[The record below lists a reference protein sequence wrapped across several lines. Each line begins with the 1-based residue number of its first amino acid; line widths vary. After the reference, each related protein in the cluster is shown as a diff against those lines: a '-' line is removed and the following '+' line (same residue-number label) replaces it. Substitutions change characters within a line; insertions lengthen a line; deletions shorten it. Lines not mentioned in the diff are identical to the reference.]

1 MKTTFATHALATQ
14 TALFT
19 LCALAVQ
26 TASLAAVTLET
37 DGNTWTFTVDSGSE
51 TYSTEI
57 SGNVKVVKEGAGT
70 LVLGASANTFTGGI
84 EVNGGT
90 LQGTLTALGGKLDV
104 AASTAAPQ
112 PLVSVAD
119 GATLSIANTT
129 CNGNYTAR
137 LAKELRIAGHG
148 ADGKGAVQRPSGSGS
163 MHSLFDKIVLT
174 GDATL
179 SSVQRWGFAPGSTL
193 DMGGYV
199 LKIIGGANFEIYNGA
214 VIVKNPGKIEHVS
227 GNFLMQGDFLG
238 DAGSIQLDGGTFQ
251 LYGRT
256 APLSWPVAVAGNA
269 TMTAGAGNSRLSN
282 IVSGDLDLGA
292 TLMLNT
298 LNTANRFITFRG
310 GMEGPGTMVFNGTG
324 SLYVTGS
331 AARTIGALT
340 VASGNMVL
348 ENAGTFLVTNRT
360 VGTQGFRPTTPAA
373 KVAGAWANVPRL
385 SVTGSSVFAMPVS
398 DTGNTPATKKHH
410 LFVGGAASQ
419 FGILE
424 IGSGGV
430 VSNDLNV
437 GRSAGSVGAVYVKD
451 GGALRWRGGLNNQ
464 GWIGDTGC
472 GYLAIDDGAAF
483 ESEGLLSVGAYG
495 NTSGNGGVGIV
506 HMRGGTAKLTRSNT
520 DILYSLRLGRD
531 NNSYGHWYQTGGSST
546 FANHV
551 ALCYADTLVDREN
564 IESVLTLSGAD
575 TSMSIADGRY
585 LEACVSTKSVTGIV
599 NLNDGATLTV
609 RRIFKNYASTEE
621 KAGTTDKFNDQ
632 SIRESV
638 AASKF
643 YLNFDGGV
651 LKPAQYGTL
660 FNNRGGVY
668 DDPDRVTVY
677 EGGAV
682 VDTSLCSGGSQNWSA
697 PVLRPSG
704 NVLLSVSLPTDSAW
718 VNQYIAPPRVVISGV
733 NQHGATAVA
742 KFNEATGKLTG
753 ITVTSPGNN
762 VPSDIS
768 VTIKGGNLASTFAC
782 PFTVGAPAKDGGFTK
797 RGDHLLEMIMPS
809 ATPNTWEGPTTV
821 EGGTLKFTN
830 ATYPDGSPLVLKGGT
845 LAIGGYPIV
854 VPSLEGHGTITG
866 SGGVT
871 VTGELRISCADL
883 FGEDRAIAAQ
893 KVTLASGATLVI
905 TDPENLAQY
914 KNEEAAVFLTASDS
928 LSGDAPALEAEVAAQ
943 GWRCSKVGNSLK
955 FGFPQAFVL
964 VVR

>member
-26 TASLAAVTLET
+26 TASFAAVTPEIN
-37 DGNTWTFTVDSGSE
+37 DDTWTFTVPSGTE
-51 TYSTEI
+51 TYSTPI
-57 SGNVKVVKEGAGT
+57 SGGVKVVKEGAGT

-112 PLVSVAD
+112 PFVSVAD

-137 LAKELRIAGHG
+137 LAKELRVAGHG

-193 DMGGYV
+193 DMGGHD

-214 VIVKNPGKIEHVS
+214 VTVANAGKIEHVS

-238 DAGSIQLDGGTFQ
+238 AAGSIQLDGGTFQ

-269 TMTAGAGNSRLSN
+269 TMPAGSGNSRASN
-282 IVSGDLDLGA
+282 IVSGDIDLGA
-292 TLMLNT
+292 TLTLNT
-298 LNTANRFITFRG
+298 ANTANRFITLRG
-310 GMEGPGTMVFNGTG
+310 GIDGPGTMVFNGTG

-331 AARTIGALT
+331 VARTIGALT

-348 ENAGTFLVTNRT
+348 ENSGTFLVTNRT

-385 SVTGSSVFAMPVS
+385 SVTGSSVFAMPAS
-398 DTGNTPATKKHH
+398 ASGNTPATKKHH

-437 GRSAGSVGAVYVKD
+437 GRSAGSVGAIYVKD
-451 GGALRWRGGLNNQ
+451 GGALLWRGGASNQ

-472 GYLAIDDGAAF
+472 GYLAVNDGAAF
-483 ESEGLLSVGAYG
+483 ESEGLLTVGAYG
-495 NTSGNGGVGIV
+495 NAGGNGGVGIV
-506 HMRGGTAKLTRSNT
+506 HMRGGTAQFTSSNS
-520 DILYSLRLGRD
+520 DIFYSLRLGRD
-531 NNSYGHWYQTGGSST
+531 NNSYGHWYQTDGSST

-551 ALCYADTLVDREN
+551 ALCFADALVDREN

-585 LEACVSTKSVTGIV
+585 LEACVSSNATTSVV

-621 KAGTTDKFNDQ
+621 KAGTTDKFNTQ

-682 VDTSLCSGGSQNWSA
+682 VDTSLCTGGNQNWSA
-697 PVLRPSG
+697 PVLKPSG

-718 VNQYIAPPRVVISGV
+718 VNQYIAPPRVAISGV

-742 KFNEATGKLTG
+742 EFNETTGKLTG
-753 ITVTSPGNN
+753 ITVTSPGND
-762 VPSDIS
+762 VPSDIA
-768 VTIKGGNLASTFAC
+768 VTIKSGDLASTFAC
-782 PFTVGAPAKDGGFTK
+782 PFTVDAPAKDGGFTK

-809 ATPNTWEGPTTV
+809 ATPNTWEGPTTI

-845 LAIGGYPIV
+845 LALGGHPIS
-854 VPSLEGHGTITG
+854 VPSLEGHGAITG

-871 VTGELRISCADL
+871 VTDELRISCADL

-928 LSGDAPALEAEVAAQ
+928 LTGDAPALEADVAAQ
-943 GWRCSKVGNSLK
+943 GWRCSKVGNALK

>member
-1 MKTTFATHALATQ
+1 MKHASAI
-14 TALFT
+14 
-19 LCALAVQ
+19 CALAMMSA
-26 TASLAAVTLET
+26 ASFAAVTPVI
-37 DGNTWTFTVDSGSE
+37 DGNTWTFTVASGTE
-51 TYSTEI
+51 TYSTAI
-57 SGNVKVVKEGAGT
+57 SGDVKVVKEGAGT
-70 LVLGASANTFTGGI
+70 LDLGTGANTFTGGI

-90 LQGTLTALGGKLDV
+90 LQGTLKALGGKLDV

-119 GATLSIANTT
+119 GATLSIVSTT

-137 LAKELRIAGHG
+137 LAKELRVAGHG
-148 ADGKGAVQRPSGSGS
+148 VDGKGAVQRPSGSGS

-193 DMGGYV
+193 DMGGHD

-214 VIVKNPGKIEHVS
+214 VTVENAGKIELIS
-227 GNFLMQGDFLG
+227 GKFLMQGEFAD
-238 DAGSIQLDGGTFQ
+238 DTGSIQLDGGTFQ
-251 LYGRT
+251 LWGRT
-256 APLSWPVAVAGNA
+256 VPLSWPVAVAGNA
-269 TMTAGAGNSRLSN
+269 TMLAGSGTSRASN
-282 IVSGDLDLGA
+282 IVSGNLDLGA
-292 TLMLNT
+292 TLTLNT
-298 LNTANRFITFRG
+298 ANTANRFITFRG
-310 GMEGPGTMVFNGTG
+310 GIDGPGTMVFNGTG

-348 ENAGTFLVTNRT
+348 ENSGTFLVTNRT

-385 SVTGSSVFAMPVS
+385 SVTGDSVFAMPVS

-410 LFVGGAASQ
+410 LFVGGAASE

-451 GGALRWRGGLNNQ
+451 GSALLWRGGASNQ
-464 GWIGDTGC
+464 GWIGDQGC
-472 GYLAIDDGAAF
+472 GYLSIDDGAAF
-483 ESEGLLSVGAYG
+483 ESEGLLTVGAYG

-506 HMRGGTAKLTRSNT
+506 HMRGGTAKFTRSNT

-585 LEACVSTKSVTGIV
+585 LEACVSSNATTSVV
-599 NLNDGATLTV
+599 NLNDGAALTV
-609 RRIFKNYASTEE
+609 RRMFKNYASTEE
-621 KAGTTDKFNDQ
+621 KAGTTDKFNTQ

-651 LKPAQYGTL
+651 LKPAQHGTI
-660 FNNRGGVY
+660 FNSRGGVY

-682 VDTSLCSGGSQNWSA
+682 VDTSLCSGGNQTWSA
-697 PVLRPSG
+697 PVLKPSG

-733 NQHGATAVA
+733 NEHGATAVA
-742 KFNEATGKLTG
+742 EFDEATGKLTG

-762 VPSDIS
+762 VPSDIA
-768 VTIKGGNLASTFAC
+768 VTIRSGDLAKTFAC
-782 PFTVGAPAKDGGFTK
+782 PCTVGAPAKDGGFTK

-830 ATYPDGSPLVLKGGT
+830 DTYPDGSPLVLKGGT
-845 LAIGGYPIV
+845 LALGGHPIS
-854 VPSLEGHGTITG
+854 VPSLEGHGAITG

-871 VTGELRISCADL
+871 VTDELRISCADL

-893 KVTLASGATLVI
+893 KVTLSSGVRLVI

-914 KNEEAAVFLTASDS
+914 KNEEAAVFLTATDS
-928 LSGDAPALEAEVAAQ
+928 LSGDAPALESNVAAK
-943 GWRCSKVGNSLK
+943 GWRCSKVGNTLK

>member
-26 TASLAAVTLET
+26 TASLAAATPVIV
-37 DGNTWTFTVDSGSE
+37 GNTWTFTVDSGSE

-119 GATLSIANTT
+119 GATLSIVNTT

-137 LAKELRIAGHG
+137 LAKELRVAGHG

-193 DMGGYV
+193 DMGGHD
-199 LKIIGGANFEIYNGA
+199 LKIIGGDNFEIYNGA
-214 VIVKNPGKIEHVS
+214 VTVENAGKIELIS
-227 GNFLMQGDFLG
+227 GKFLMQGEFAD
-238 DAGSIQLDGGTFQ
+238 DTGSIQLDGGTFQ
-251 LYGRT
+251 LWGRT
-256 APLSWPVAVAGNA
+256 VPLSWPVAVAGNA
-269 TMTAGAGNSRLSN
+269 TMLAGSGTSRASN
-282 IVSGDLDLGA
+282 IVSGDIDLGA
-292 TLMLNT
+292 TLTLNT
-298 LNTANRFITFRG
+298 ANTANRFITLRG
-310 GMEGPGTMVFNGTG
+310 GIDGPGTMVFNGTG

-348 ENAGTFLVTNRT
+348 ENAGTFCVTNAAEYRGST
-360 VGTQGFRPTTPAA
+360 SPA
-373 KVAGAWANVPRL
+373 KVAGAWASFPRL
-385 SVTGSSVFAMPVS
+385 VVTDSTFALPVS
-398 DTGNTPATKKHH
+398 AAGTTSTVKKHY
-410 LFVGGAASQ
+410 LFVGGGSGE
-419 FGILE
+419 FGVLDIQA
-424 IGSGGV
+424 GGV
-430 VSNDLNV
+430 VSNDLSV
-437 GRSAGSVGAVYVKD
+437 GRSAGSVGAVYLND
-451 GGALRWRGGLNNQ
+451 GGTLFWRGGVNNQ
-464 GWIGDTGC
+464 GWIGDSGY
-472 GYLAIDDGAAF
+472 GYLAVNDGAAF
-483 ESEGLLSVGAYG
+483 ESEGLLTVGAYG
-495 NTSGNGGVGIV
+495 NTSSTGGVGIV
-506 HMRGGTAKLTRSNT
+506 HMRGGTARFTRSNN

-551 ALCYADTLVDREN
+551 ALCYADLLVDREN
-564 IESVLTLSGAD
+564 VESVLTLSGAD

-609 RRIFKNYASTEE
+609 RRMFKNYASTEE
-621 KAGTTDKFNDQ
+621 KAGTTDKFNTQ

-682 VDTSLCSGGSQNWSA
+682 VDTSLCSGGNQNWSA
-697 PVLRPSG
+697 PVLKPSG

-718 VNQYIAPPRVVISGV
+718 VNKYIAPPRVVISGV
-733 NQHGATAVA
+733 NEHGATAVA
-742 KFNEATGKLTG
+742 EFDEATGKLTG

-782 PFTVGAPAKDGGFTK
+782 PFVVDAPAKDGGFTK

-830 ATYPDGSPLVLKGGT
+830 GTYPNGSPLVLKGGT
-845 LAIGGYPIV
+845 LALGGYAV
-854 VPSLEGHGTITG
+854 TVPSLEGYGAVTG

-871 VTGELRISCADL
+871 VSDELRISCADL
-883 FGEDRAIAAQ
+883 FGESRTIAAQ
-893 KVTLASGATLVI
+893 KVTLASGATLVV

-928 LSGDAPALEAEVAAQ
+928 LSGDAPALEAEVAAL
-943 GWRCSKVGNSLK
+943 GWRCSKIGNSLK

>member
-1 MKTTFATHALATQ
+1 MKTTSATHALATQ

-26 TASLAAVTLET
+26 TSSLAAVTPVI
-37 DGNTWTFTVDSGSE
+37 DGDTWTFTVESGSE
-51 TYSTEI
+51 TYSTAI
-57 SGNVKVVKEGAGT
+57 SGGVKVVKEGAGT

-90 LQGTLTALGGKLDV
+90 LQGTLTAFGGKLNV

-112 PLVSVAD
+112 PLLSVAA
-119 GATLSIANTT
+119 GATLAIVSTT

-137 LAKELRIAGHG
+137 LAKELRVAGHG
-148 ADGKGAVQRPSGSGS
+148 ADSKGAVQRPSGSGS

-174 GDATL
+174 GDTTL

-193 DMGGYV
+193 DMGGYD
-199 LKIIGGANFEIYNGA
+199 LKIIGGANFEIYNGTVTVA
-214 VIVKNPGKIEHVS
+214 NAGKIELIS
-227 GNFLMQGDFLG
+227 GKFLMQGEFTG
-238 DAGSIQLDGGTFQ
+238 DTGSIQLDGGTFQ
-251 LYGRT
+251 LWGRT
-256 APLSWPVAVAGNA
+256 VPLSWPVAVAGNA
-269 TMTAGAGNSRLSN
+269 TMLAGSGTSRASN
-282 IVSGDLDLGA
+282 IVKGDIA
-292 TLMLNT
+292 LNAQLT
-298 LNTANRFITFRG
+298 LNLDAANRYTTLADGID
-310 GMEGPGTMVFNGTG
+310 GPGELLMNGVGT
-324 SLYVTGS
+324 LYVTG
-331 AARTIGALT
+331 AVERTIGKFT
-340 VASGNMVL
+340 QTNGKVVL
-348 ENAGTFLVTNRT
+348 ENAGTFLVTNCT

-373 KVAGAWANVPRL
+373 KVAGAWGSVPRL
-385 SVTGSSVFAMPVS
+385 SVTGDSVFAMPVS
-398 DTGNTPATKKHH
+398 DTGNTPATKKRH
-410 LFVGGAASQ
+410 LFVGGAASE

-424 IGSGGV
+424 IGSGGI

-437 GRSAGSVGAVYVKD
+437 GRSAGSVGAIYVKD
-451 GGALRWRGGLNNQ
+451 GGALLWRGGASNQ
-464 GWIGDTGC
+464 GWIGDQGC
-472 GYLAIDDGAAF
+472 GYLSIDDGAAF
-483 ESEGLLSVGAYG
+483 ESEGLITSGAYG

-506 HMRGGTAKLTRSNT
+506 HMRGGTAKFTRSNT
-520 DILYSLRLGRD
+520 DIFYSLRLGRD

-551 ALCYADTLVDREN
+551 ALCYADTLTDREN
-564 IESVLTLSGAD
+564 MESVLTLSGENTA
-575 TSMSIADGRY
+575 MSIADGKY
-585 LEACVSTKSVTGIV
+585 LESCVSTKSVTGIV
-599 NLNDGATLTV
+599 NLNDGAALTV
-609 RRIFKNYASTEE
+609 RRMFKNYASTEE
-621 KAGTTDKFNDQ
+621 KAGTTDKFNTA

-651 LKPAQYGTL
+651 LKPAQHGTI
-660 FNNRGGVY
+660 FNSRGDVY

-682 VDTSLCSGGSQNWSA
+682 VDTSLCSGGNQTWSA
-697 PVLRPSG
+697 PVLKPSG

-718 VNQYIAPPRVVISGV
+718 VNKYIAPPRVVISGV

-742 KFNEATGKLTG
+742 EFDEATGKLTG
-753 ITVTSPGNN
+753 ITVTSPGND
-762 VPSDIS
+762 VQSDIT
-768 VTIKGGNLASTFAC
+768 VTIRSGDLASTFAC
-782 PFTVGAPAKDGGFTK
+782 PFTVGAPATDGGFTK
-797 RGDHLLEMIMPS
+797 RGDHLLEMNMPS

-845 LAIGGYPIV
+845 LALGGHPIV
-854 VPSLEGHGTITG
+854 VPSLEGHGAITG

-871 VTGELRISCADL
+871 VSDELRISCADL
-883 FGEDRAIAAQ
+883 FGEGRSIAAQ

-928 LSGDAPALEAEVAAQ
+928 LTGDVPALEADVAAQ